1 MELCSEKEYDP
12 KHILHRLKEQNIGR
26 EVNLRA
32 FGQVLWKL
40 EEFDLTK
47 KYFTRAIKEL
57 SSNDPLHVYL
67 YESLS
72 KLALPTVM
80 YKRK

>member
-40 EEFDLTK
+40 DF
-47 KYFTRAIKEL
+47 
-57 SSNDPLHVYL
+57 YL
-67 YESLS
+67 YDSLS
-72 KLALPTVM
+72 TLALPTVI